1 MVQIIKRA
9 KTFGNGALLAPAL
22 GRNDLASVGEI
33 GRACFLTRRIRISQL
48 GRIRPGPDPV
58 RIAGSA
64 TGLMAVCN
72 REGNVS
78 QAPFKVLLQPID
90 GHSVVKNTQKSK
102 KDQDGF

>member
-1 MVQIIKRA
+1 MN
-9 KTFGNGALLAPAL
+9 FGNGALLDPAL
-22 GRNDLASVGEI
+22 GRNDLASVGEM

-48 GRIRPGPDPV
+48 GRIRPELDPV

-78 QAPFKVLLQPID
+78 LALFEILRQPID
-90 GHSVVKNTQKSK
+90 GHRMAKNR
-102 KDQDGF
+102 KDKRRLLMRK